1 MIKKKNSNKYIKI
14 FVAILNVIGIL
25 CLIYFAIPFIK
36 HDMTI
41 SNPNAM
47 LASYSWDSCGFILT
61 IGLIP
66 LIIANIMAYIY
77 INLKNKKFKILY
89 FIPSLICLILVLSY
103 LFLSFT
109 DEEDTYKPELIG
121 SFKCELNGNV
131 YHYEVYKELD
141 GTYSVEMDENDS
153 IPQNVIDYDSP
164 EKIFETIENYY
175 KENGGMC
182 P

>member
-66 LIIANIMAYIY
+66 LIIANIMAYTLIRETHR
-77 INLKNKKFKILY
+77 LL
-89 FIPSLICLILVLSY
+89 SL
-103 LFLSFT
+103 
-109 DEEDTYKPELIG
+109 
-121 SFKCELNGNV
+121 
-131 YHYEVYKELD
+131 
-141 GTYSVEMDENDS
+141 
-153 IPQNVIDYDSP
+153 
-164 EKIFETIENYY
+164 
-175 KENGGMC
+175 
-182 P
+182 